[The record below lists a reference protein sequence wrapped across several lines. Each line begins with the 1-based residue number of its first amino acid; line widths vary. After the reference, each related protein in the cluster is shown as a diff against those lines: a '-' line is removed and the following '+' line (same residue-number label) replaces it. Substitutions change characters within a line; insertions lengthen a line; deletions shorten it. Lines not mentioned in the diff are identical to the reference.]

1 MGNYMQEIE
10 REINENKQDDIM
22 VEVELQ
28 NAKNKFIDE
37 INNGLGSEI
46 RNFNYFQEQPIK
58 YKKPFKMR
66 YKNLMRQI
74 KYVIF
79 GDKDGTETYL

>member
-1 MGNYMQEIE
+1 MGSYKQEME
-10 REINENKQDDIM
+10 REINENKQDAAIA
-22 VEVELQ
+22 EVELQ
-28 NAKNKFIDE
+28 NEKYNFIEE
-37 INNGLGSEI
+37 IKNGLGEEI
-46 RNFNYFQEQPIK
+46 RKYNIYQVQPIK

-66 YKNLMRQI
+66 FKSFIDKI